1 MKTVLL
7 LGLLVGLDN
16 LQVGAALGLVPSR
29 ARRRWLLALAFGVCE
44 TGMPLVGLALGG
56 WIQRLAGP
64 WADAIGAAVLALCG
78 AVIIVSALRGEEDVA
93 VAMDGRLAWIALPV
107 SLSLDNLFAG
117 VGLGSLGYPVV
128 VSALII
134 GLVSSSLG
142 LLGLLG
148 GAWIGKWIPERAE
161 ILSGVYLIG
170 LAAFRLFGGAS

>member
-44 TGMPLVGLALGG
+44 TGMPLAGLALGG
-56 WIQRLAGP
+56 WVQRLAGA
-64 WADAIGAAVLALCG
+64 WADGIGAAVLALCG
-78 AVIIVSALRGEEDVA
+78 AVIVVSALRGGEDA
-93 VAMDGRLAWIALPV
+93 AAMDGRLAWIGLPI

-117 VGLGSLGYPVV
+117 VGLGSLGYPVI
-128 VSALII
+128 VSALVI
-134 GLVSSSLG
+134 GLVSSCLC

-148 GAWIGKWIPERAE
+148 GAWIARWVPERAE
-161 ILSGVYLIG
+161 ILGGVYLIG
-170 LAAFRLFGGAS
+170 LAVFRLLGGSFS